1 MNPRIARRLTRLYP
15 RAWRQ
20 RYGEEFEALLE
31 AGPSDL
37 RTLAN
42 SIFSAVHEHISPSQG
57 GNMDPNPSSFRAL
70 MRRPS
75 AWLPLSM
82 SLSALTMVVVSL
94 AIGLAQGGKVT
105 RDPDEGAIAHIWQLL
120 MTVQMPIVLFF
131 AIKWLRRS
139 GSSTL
144 AWCFLTKKLR
154 WTASFSVAEV
164 VRGSND
170 RPYR

>member
-105 RDPDEGAIAHIWQLL
+105 RDPDEGAIAHIWQLR

-131 AIKWLRRS
+131 AIKWLRRAPS
-139 GSSTL
+139 QTL
-144 AWCFLTKKLR
+144 RVLGLQAGAWL
-154 WTASFSVAEV
+154 ASCA
-164 VRGSND
+164 
-170 RPYR
+170 PIYLLHL

>member
-1 MNPRIARRLTRLYP
+1 MNPRLARRLTRLYP

-42 SIFSAVHEHISPSQG
+42 SIFSAVHEHISPTQG
-57 GNMDPNPSSFRAL
+57 GNMDPDLNPDPNSFSAML
-70 MRRPS
+70 RRPS
-75 AWLPLSM
+75 AWLPLGM

-94 AIGLAQGGKVT
+94 AIGLVQGGKVT

-131 AIKWLRRS
+131 AIKWLRRAPS
-139 GSSTL
+139 QTL
-144 AWCFLTKKLR
+144 RVLGLQAGAWL
-154 WTASFSVAEV
+154 ASCA
-164 VRGSND
+164 
-170 RPYR
+170 PIYLLHL